1 VLLKGYVSPFLRL
14 VRKTLVSEKVIMN
27 EAVLI
32 LEVLE
37 TLVHLGFLKIRLKTW
52 WKMMKLVGGGETTE

>member
-1 VLLKGYVSPFLRL
+1 
-14 VRKTLVSEKVIMN
+14 MN